1 MADWGGFSEAELRHL
16 RSGGDSNQTQKP
28 TVTKKTPKK
37 GLGAKKTTK
46 PKPPKTSPEALLPTS
61 QPEPTEIKKPEKEP
75 EKSVPDTVEK
85 VLGISGPSSSVRFVV
100 HNSMIFRN

>member
-16 RSGGDSNQTQKP
+16 RSGGDSNQPQKQAP
-28 TVTKKTPKK
+28 KKAPKK

-75 EKSVPDTVEK
+75 EKSVPETVEK
-85 VLGISGPSSSVRFVV
+85 VIG
-100 HNSMIFRN
+100 IFRPFSRVLYRTIHGS

>member
-16 RSGGDSNQTQKP
+16 RSGGDSNQKP
-28 TVTKKTPKK
+28 TVSKKTPKK